1 VPIKCP
7 QRMKT
12 SKIKHGRS
20 RGGWRGWRGWRGF
33 LCCAQMAVFLTRID
47 LRSTC
52 NECPKNVQRM
62 SKECPKNV
70 QRMSKECP
78 KNAQRM
84 SKECQKNVKRMSK
97 ECQKNVQRKSKEC
110 QKKRTVQRTPNRHPQ
125 DTTYCVQFCP
135 KFRPHTHGFRSR
147 HAVDQDHRQTK
158 GAGRRRVFVLL
169 NGLAQPVL
177 QRENIKGVLEYST

>member
-1 VPIKCP
+1 MVPIKCP

-52 NECPKNVQRM
+52 KECPKNVQRM

-70 QRMSKECP
+70 
-78 KNAQRM
+78 
-84 SKECQKNVKRMSK
+84 KRMSK
-97 ECQKNVQRKSKEC
+97 ECQKNVQRMSKE
-110 QKKRTVQRTPNRHPQ
+110 PNRTKNAKQTPPRHHLLRSIL
-125 DTTYCVQFCP
+125 P
-135 KFRPHTHGFRSR
+135 KISATHAWLSLSTRCRSR
-147 HAVDQDHRQTK
+147 PP
-158 GAGRRRVFVLL
+158 L
-169 NGLAQPVL
+169 N
-177 QRENIKGVLEYST
+177 

>member
-1 VPIKCP
+1 VVPIKCP

-70 QRMSKECP
+70 KRMSKECPKNVQRMSKECP
-78 KNAQRM
+78 KNVQRM
-84 SKECQKNVKRMSK
+84 SKECPKNVQRMSKECPKNVKRMSK
-97 ECQKNVQRKSKEC
+97 ECPKNVQRMSKEC
-110 QKKRTVQRTPNRHPQ
+110 PKKVQRMSKEANRTKNAKQTPPRHHLLRSIL
-125 DTTYCVQFCP
+125 P
-135 KFRPHTHGFRSR
+135 KISATHAWLSLSTRCRSR
-147 HAVDQDHRQTK
+147 PPS
-158 GAGRRRVFVLL
+158 
-169 NGLAQPVL
+169 N
-177 QRENIKGVLEYST
+177 

>member
-1 VPIKCP
+1 VVPIKCP

-62 SKECPKNV
+62 SKECPKNAQRMSKECPKNVKRMSKECPKNV

-78 KNAQRM
+78 KKVQRM
-84 SKECQKNVKRMSK
+84 SKEANRTKNAK
-97 ECQKNVQRKSKEC
+97 Q
-110 QKKRTVQRTPNRHPQ
+110 TPPRHHLLRSIL
-125 DTTYCVQFCP
+125 P
-135 KFRPHTHGFRSR
+135 KISATHAWLSLSTRCRSR
-147 HAVDQDHRQTK
+147 PPS
-158 GAGRRRVFVLL
+158 
-169 NGLAQPVL
+169 N
-177 QRENIKGVLEYST
+177 